1 VFSKKTHDRLST
13 SDVAQQFFAEVNKRA
28 KMFMSDEHFTGDSA
42 LIQACVSQNSFR
54 NEDDLMM
61 ATGKILAH
69 ISFEAQL
76 FLYDLSHLRGT
87 TERVKVQEQLMSS
100 CERCIQSSRRYCLS
114 PLCRV
119 PEMTQGPPVS

>member
-1 VFSKKTHDRLST
+1 VWNHAVFSKKTHDRLST
-13 SDVAQQFFAEVNKRA
+13 SDVAQQFFAEVNK
-28 KMFMSDEHFTGDSA
+28 HFTGDSA

>member
-1 VFSKKTHDRLST
+1 VWNHAVFSKKTHDRLST

-69 ISFEAQL
+69 ISFEA
-76 FLYDLSHLRGT
+76 SIVSLRFVSLAGNYRAG
-87 TERVKVQEQLMSS
+87 E
-100 CERCIQSSRRYCLS
+100 SSRATHVELREMHPEFP
-114 PLCRV
+114 PLLPLAV
-119 PEMTQGPPVS
+119 V